1 MKFRTM
7 IAAVATTLLLAACG
21 GGGGGG
27 STGNVPDDPLLA
39 ADTAVIGDLIVYA
52 QGESFRASSSCSGAV
67 CTITFAG
74 ESETIHVD
82 DLDLRELEAGTF
94 IGEHTRNGVSVARVV
109 LEADDFAFDTYGTWG
124 EYTAAVAGTFGIPP
138 ASFVMPIS
146 LGLGSNV
153 NPVSG
158 SASWTGAMVGTKLGT
173 TAPGAAVIGDAS
185 LQADFASVTLGLSF
199 TGIQEAAGGA
209 RSPDIVWQ
217 GIPMRAGTFSATG
230 LDGRFYG
237 PNHEEAGGVFERD
250 GIAGGFA
257 LKRR

>member
-21 GGGGGG
+21 GGGGG
-27 STGNVPDDPLLA
+27 STGSAPADPVLT
-39 ADTAVIGDLIVYA
+39 ADTVVIGDLVAYA
-52 QGESFRASSSCSGAV
+52 QGESFRAITSCSGAV

-74 ESETIHVD
+74 ERTEIRVD
-82 DLDLRELEAGTF
+82 EIDLRELDAGRF
-94 IGEHTRNGVSVARVV
+94 IGEHTRNGVSVARVMLDEDGV
-109 LEADDFAFDTYGTWG
+109 SYDTYGTWG
-124 EYTAAVAGTFGIPP
+124 DYGGAVAGTFAIDQ
-138 ASFVMPIS
+138 AEFVMPIS
-146 LGLGSNV
+146 LGVGSNS

-158 SASWTGAMVGTKLGT
+158 SATWTGAMVGAMLGT

-185 LQADFASVTLGLSF
+185 LQAHFASTTLGLSF

-209 RSPDIVWQ
+209 RSADIVWQ

-230 LDGRFYG
+230 LEGRFYG
-237 PNHEEAGGVFERD
+237 PNHEEAGGVFERA

-257 LKRR
+257 LVRQ